1 MWASF
6 NNLEIEMTLNQAES
20 CSHPGDCEH
29 DVRMLME
36 HPLIKRQRRKIAP
49 ELIRQELREWGSWSE
64 EELAYDDSNWMR
76 ILWIGAN
83 NITEEAFM
91 KRSNRS

>member
-6 NNLEIEMTLNQAES
+6 ERFEIKMTLQQAES

-36 HPLIKRQRRKIAP
+36 HPLIKRQRRKIDP
-49 ELIRQELREWGSWSE
+49 ELIRKELKEYGAWE
-64 EELAYDDSNWMR
+64 DEELQDDEGNWMR

-83 NITEEAFM
+83 DITEEAFM
-91 KRSNRS
+91 KRSNKQ

>member
-20 CSHPGDCEH
+20 CSHPGDCEP

-36 HPLIKRQRRKIAP
+36 HPHIKRQRKRIDP
-49 ELIRQELREWGSWSE
+49 ELIRQELKEYGAYSE
-64 EELAYDDSNWMR
+64 EDLQDDDMNWVR

-83 NITEEAFM
+83 DITEEAVM

>member
-6 NNLEIEMTLNQAES
+6 ERFELKMTLQQAES

-29 DVRMLME
+29 DVRSLME